1 MFASLEYGND
11 SLPLSEKVRYQN
23 ANEDFSRL
31 TNRPFCVDLWKI
43 CGVDKCDLI
52 SELDAPVKNIDFTS
66 SKWLILFNFPCLEC
80 KVIVV

>member
-31 TNRPFCVDLWKI
+31 TNRPFCA
-43 CGVDKCDLI
+43 VDKCDLI

-66 SKWLILFNFPCLEC
+66 SK
-80 KVIVV
+80 